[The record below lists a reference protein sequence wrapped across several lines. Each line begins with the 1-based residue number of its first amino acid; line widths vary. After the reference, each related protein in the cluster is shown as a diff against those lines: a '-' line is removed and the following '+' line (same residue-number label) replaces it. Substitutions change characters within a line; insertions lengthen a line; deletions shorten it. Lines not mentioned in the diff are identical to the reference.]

1 MSVLIGASVNP
12 DTVVKC
18 NKEKLAMDILLSYIL
33 LVAWIS
39 RPGGL
44 TLMNFLTSG
53 GKIFQCF
60 GLIIHVLCLNVL
72 GWWLLLR
79 FLSFE

>member
-53 GKIFQCF
+53 GKNFPALWFNITCS
-60 GLIIHVLCLNVL
+60 VPECS
-72 GWWLLLR
+72 WLVTT
-79 FLSFE
+79 FKVSQF

>member
-44 TLMNFLTSG
+44 TLMDFLTSG
-53 GKIFQCF
+53 GKIFP
-60 GLIIHVLCLNVL
+60 VLWFNITCSVL
-72 GWWLLLR
+72 
-79 FLSFE
+79 LSFE